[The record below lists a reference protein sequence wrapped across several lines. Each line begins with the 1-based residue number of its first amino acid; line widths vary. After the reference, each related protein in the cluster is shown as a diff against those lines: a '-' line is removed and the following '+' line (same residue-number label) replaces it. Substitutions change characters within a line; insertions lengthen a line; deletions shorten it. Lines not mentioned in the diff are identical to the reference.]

1 MRARAPTEV
10 TPTDR
15 EANWAV
21 GVAAGLYLVGALL
34 CATGALLP
42 ELRAPWAIAA
52 VGILATATSA
62 LLFGVWHRDRGT
74 LTIAFLADLWGIVL
88 IATLCAG
95 SSGAS
100 SPFALIYMFAIGHAA
115 AFQPRGR
122 LYVVAAAGLVA
133 FLAPIAYEEG
143 VSTLFAAVAC
153 MGIVL
158 ALLTSAA
165 VHFALNRIREQRRR
179 LQVLSAASA
188 SLDRSLDPS
197 ETLRAISRMAVPELV
212 PVCLVDVLD
221 GTGSIGSTAAA
232 ATDPGLAREIEAAPP
247 ARPLA
252 NLRLDGVANLL
263 DEPSGG
269 RPAGTPESGAAGAGP
284 PNGRSRVHGV
294 GPRAQAVDGHEHAAV
309 MEPAGYV
316 CEVAFP
322 MLARGRIHGMI
333 TFWGPR
339 TGPPFDKGLVSVL
352 EDLSGRA
359 ALAYDNARLYAERAQ
374 VARTLRRS
382 LMPSALPTIP
392 GLELASYF
400 RPMGAGSEVGGDF
413 YDVISDD
420 EGCWLI
426 VGDVCGKGAEAA
438 ALTGFVR
445 HTTAAYARETD
456 RPGHV
461 LTRVNRAMLE
471 QDFEGCFATAILTRM
486 RFRPASVEVT
496 VALAGHPAALI
507 ARSDGDA
514 GELGGSGKLLG
525 VFPDADIEEAFT
537 VMGPGDALALYT
549 DGLTEAHAPAQVLSV
564 GQMVER
570 LRNSPR
576 RSPQDAI
583 DALLGLIGPDTRVG
597 DDIAILAAQVA
608 TGRGGRKPATRPAQV
623 AAG

>member
-1 MRARAPTEV
+1 MRARAPSEV
-10 TPTDR
+10 APTDR

-21 GVAAGLYLVGALL
+21 AVAGGLYLVGALL

-42 ELRAPWAIAA
+42 ELRAPWAIAG
-52 VGILATATSA
+52 VGVVATATGV
-62 LLFGVWHRDRGT
+62 LLLLLWHQGRGT
-74 LTIAFLADLWGIVL
+74 LTMAFFADLWGIVL
-88 IATLCAG
+88 IAILCAG
-95 SSGAS
+95 SSGSS

-115 AFQPRGR
+115 AFQPRAR
-122 LYVVAAAGLVA
+122 LYLVA
-133 FLAPIAYEEG
+133 LLGLIAFLLPIAYEEG
-143 VSTLFAAVAC
+143 TSTLFTAVAC
-153 MGIVL
+153 MGIVM

-165 VHFALNRIREQRRR
+165 ISFALNRIREQRRR
-179 LQVLSAASA
+179 LQVLSDASA
-188 SLDRSLDPS
+188 SLDRSLDPA

-212 PVCLVDVLD
+212 PVCVVDALD
-221 GTGSIGSTAAA
+221 GTGSIGSTVA
-232 ATDPGLAREIEAAPP
+232 ATADPSLAGRIEESPP
-247 ARPLA
+247 ARPLSD
-252 NLRLDGVANLL
+252 LHLDGVADLL
-263 DEPSGG
+263 DE
-269 RPAGTPESGAAGAGP
+269 
-284 PNGRSRVHGV
+284 NGRSARRGTETVSQV
-294 GPRAQAVDGHEHAAV
+294 VDGHEHTEV
-309 MEPAGYV
+309 MERAGYV

-322 MLARGRIHGMI
+322 MLARGRIHGII
-333 TFWGPR
+333 TFWRGEAER
-339 TGPPFDKGLVSVL
+339 PFDRGLVSVL

-382 LMPSALPTIP
+382 LMPAALPTIP

-413 YDVISDD
+413 YDVLTDS

-456 RPGHV
+456 RPGRV

-486 RFRPASVEVT
+486 RFRPTDVEVT

-514 GELGGSGKLLG
+514 GELGASGKLLG
-525 VFPDADIEEAFT
+525 VFPDADIEEAHT
-537 VMGPGDALALYT
+537 VMKPGDALALYT
-549 DGLTEAHAPAQVLSV
+549 DGLTEAHAPTRVLSV
-564 GQMVER
+564 GQMIER
-570 LRNSPR
+570 LRTAPR
-576 RSPQDAI
+576 QSPQDAI
-583 DALLGLIGPDTRVG
+583 DALLGLIGTDTRVG

-608 TGRGGRKPATRPAQV
+608 
-623 AAG
+623 AG

>member
-1 MRARAPTEV
+1 MRARAPSEV
-10 TPTDR
+10 APTDR

-21 GVAAGLYLVGALL
+21 GVAAGLYLVGGLL
-34 CATGALLP
+34 SATGALLP

-52 VGILATATSA
+52 VGVLALSTSA
-62 LLFGVWHRDRGT
+62 LLFVLWAREQGT

-95 SSGAS
+95 SSGSA

-115 AFQPRGR
+115 AFQQRGR
-122 LYVVAAAGLVA
+122 LYTVALASLVA
-133 FLAPIAYEEG
+133 FLSPLVYEEA
-143 VSTLFAAVAC
+143 VSTQFAAVAC

-165 VHFALNRIREQRRR
+165 VHFALSRIREQRRR
-179 LQVLSAASA
+179 LQILSQASG
-188 SLDRSLDPS
+188 SLDRSLDPA

-212 PVCLVDVLD
+212 PVCVVDVLD
-221 GTGSIGSTAAA
+221 GTGSIGSTVAAA
-232 ATDPGLAREIEAAPP
+232 ADPALADEIEASPA
-247 ARPLA
+247 ARPLSD
-252 NLRLDGVANLL
+252 LHLDGVANLL
-263 DEPSGG
+263 DEPA
-269 RPAGTPESGAAGAGP
+269 PAGGLPAGADR
-284 PNGRSRVHGV
+284 GRSNGSSE
-294 GPRAQAVDGHEHAAV
+294 PREHELLAEVVDGHAHAAV
-309 MEPAGYV
+309 MERAGYV
-316 CEVAFP
+316 CEIAFP
-322 MLARGRIHGMI
+322 MLARGRIHGII
-333 TFWGPR
+333 TFWRPGAER
-339 TGPPFDKGLVSVL
+339 PFDRGLVSVL

-413 YDVISDD
+413 YDVISDS

-456 RPGHV
+456 RPGRV

-471 QDFEGCFATAILTRM
+471 QDFEGLFATAILTRM
-486 RFRPASVEVT
+486 RFRPTKVEVT

-514 GELGGSGKLLG
+514 GEFGASGKLLG

-537 VMGPGDALALYT
+537 VMKPGDALALYT
-549 DGLTEAHAPAQVLSV
+549 DGLTEAHAPTRVLSV
-564 GQMVER
+564 SQMIER
-570 LRNSPR
+570 LRGAPR
-576 RSPQDAI
+576 SSPQDAI
-583 DALLGLIGPDTRVG
+583 DALLGLIGTDTRVG

-608 TGRGGRKPATRPAQV
+608 
-623 AAG
+623 AA

>member
-1 MRARAPTEV
+1 MLARAPTEV
-10 TPTDR
+10 APTDR

-21 GVAAGLYLVGALL
+21 GVAAGLYLVGGLL

-42 ELRAPWAIAA
+42 ELRAPAAIAA
-52 VGILATATSA
+52 VGVVAVTTAA
-62 LLFGVWHRDRGT
+62 LLFEVWHHERGT
-74 LTIAFLADLWGIVL
+74 LTLAFVADLWGIVL

-122 LYVVAAAGLVA
+122 LYVVVLIALVA
-133 FLAPIAYEEG
+133 FLSPIVYEEG

-158 ALLTSAA
+158 GVLTCAA

-179 LQVLSAASA
+179 LQVLSSASA
-188 SLDRSLDPS
+188 SLDRSLDPA

-212 PVCLVDVLD
+212 PVCVVDVLD
-221 GTGSIGSTAAA
+221 GTGSIGSTVAA
-232 ATDPGLAREIEAAPP
+232 ATDPALAERIEVSPP
-247 ARPLA
+247 GRPLTK
-252 NLRLDGVANLL
+252 LPLDGVSDLL
-263 DEPSGG
+263 DEQPNGH
-269 RPAGTPESGAAGAGP
+269 TPRRIAGP
-284 PNGRSRVHGV
+284 VAHV
-294 GPRAQAVDGHEHAAV
+294 VDGHEHASV
-309 MEPAGYV
+309 MDQAGYI

-333 TFWGPR
+333 SFWRPR
-339 TGPPFDKGLVSVL
+339 EERPFDRGLVTVL

-382 LMPSALPTIP
+382 LMPAALPTIP

-413 YDVISDD
+413 YDVLSDD

-456 RPGHV
+456 RPGRV

-486 RFRPASVEVT
+486 SFRPSEVEVT

-514 GELGGSGKLLG
+514 GELGASGKLLG

-537 VMGPGDALALYT
+537 VMKPGDALALYT
-549 DGLTEAHAPAQVLSV
+549 DGLTEAHAPSRVLSV
-564 GQMVER
+564 GQMIER

-583 DALLGLIGPDTRVG
+583 DALLGLIGTDTRVG

-608 TGRGGRKPATRPAQV
+608 GGRSLGAAAAQRERV

>member
-1 MRARAPTEV
+1 MRARAPIEV
-10 TPTDR
+10 DPTDR

-21 GVAAGLYLVGALL
+21 AVAGGLYFVGALL

-42 ELRAPWAIAA
+42 ELRAPFAIGA
-52 VGILATATSA
+52 VGVVAMLTSG
-62 LLFGVWHRDRGT
+62 LLLLLWHQGRGT
-74 LTIAFLADLWGIVL
+74 LMIAYLADLWGVVL

-95 SSGAS
+95 SSGTS

-122 LYVVAAAGLVA
+122 LYTVALASLVA
-133 FLAPIAYEEG
+133 FLSPVVYETG
-143 VSTLFAAVAC
+143 VSTEFAAVATV
-153 MGIVL
+153 GIAM
-158 ALLTSAA
+158 ALMTSAA

-188 SLDRSLDPS
+188 SLDRSLDPA
-197 ETLRAISRMAVPELV
+197 ETLREISRMAVPELV
-212 PVCLVDVLD
+212 PVCVVDALD
-221 GTGSIGSTAAA
+221 GTGSIGSTVAAA
-232 ATDPGLAREIEAAPP
+232 ADPELARNIEASQPGPP
-247 ARPLA
+247 RGDMH
-252 NLRLDGVANLL
+252 LDGVASLL
-263 DEPSGG
+263 DEPPVREGPDG
-269 RPAGTPESGAAGAGP
+269 RPAGGDPGGRRLHDAGTPSA
-284 PNGRSRVHGV
+284 SIT
-294 GPRAQAVDGHEHAAV
+294 QIVDGHEHEAV
-309 MEPAGYV
+309 MKRAGYV
-316 CEVAFP
+316 YEAAFP

-333 TFWGPR
+333 SFWRPQQER
-339 TGPPFDKGLVSVL
+339 PFDRGLLTVL

-382 LMPSALPTIP
+382 LMPAALPTIP

-413 YDVISDD
+413 YDVIADR

-456 RPGHV
+456 RPGRV

-471 QDFEGCFATAILTRM
+471 QDFEGLFATAILTRM
-486 RFRPASVEVT
+486 RFRPGDVEVT
-496 VALAGHPAALI
+496 VALAGHPSALI

-514 GELGGSGKLLG
+514 GELGASGKLLG
-525 VFPDADIEEAFT
+525 VFPEADIEEAST
-537 VMGPGDALALYT
+537 VLKPGDALALYT
-549 DGLTEAHAPAQVLSV
+549 DGLTEAHAPTSVLSV
-564 GQMVER
+564 AQMIER
-570 LRNSPR
+570 LRSAPR

-583 DALLGLIGPDTRVG
+583 DALLGLIGTDTGVG
-597 DDIAILAAQVA
+597 DDIAILAARVA
-608 TGRGGRKPATRPAQV
+608 PA
-623 AAG
+623 

>member
-1 MRARAPTEV
+1 MRARAPSEV
-10 TPTDR
+10 APTDR

-21 GVAAGLYLVGALL
+21 AVAGGLYFVGGLL

-42 ELRAPWAIAA
+42 ELRAPAAIAA
-52 VGILATATSA
+52 VGVVAMCTAA
-62 LLFGVWHRDRGT
+62 LLLLLWHQERGT
-74 LTIAFLADLWGIVL
+74 LTIAYLADLWGIVL

-95 SSGAS
+95 SSGTG

-122 LYVVAAAGLVA
+122 LYTVAVASLVA
-133 FLAPIAYEEG
+133 FLAPVVYETG
-143 VSTLFAAVAC
+143 VSTEFAAVAC
-153 MGIVL
+153 VGIVM

-179 LQVLSAASA
+179 LQILISASA
-188 SLDRSLDPS
+188 SLDRSLDPA

-212 PVCLVDVLD
+212 PVCVVDALD
-221 GTGSIGSTAAA
+221 ATGSIGSTVAAA
-232 ATDPGLAREIEAAPP
+232 ADPALAQAIEASQPAP
-247 ARPLA
+247 ARGAMHLG
-252 NLRLDGVANLL
+252 GVADLL
-263 DEPSGG
+263 DEP
-269 RPAGTPESGAAGAGP
+269 AAGAPAGGAGRVAA
-284 PNGRSRVHGV
+284 NGAST
-294 GPRAQAVDGHEHAAV
+294 PEAPEEIAQVVDGHEHEAV
-309 MEPAGYV
+309 MARAGYV
-316 CEVAFP
+316 YEVAFP

-333 TFWGPR
+333 TFWRPQAER
-339 TGPPFDKGLVSVL
+339 PFDRGLLTVL
-352 EDLSGRA
+352 EELSGRA

-382 LMPSALPTIP
+382 LMPAALPTIP
-392 GLELASYF
+392 RLELASYF

-413 YDVISDD
+413 YDVISDS

-445 HTTAAYARETD
+445 HTTAAYARQTD
-456 RPGHV
+456 RPGRV

-471 QDFEGCFATAILTRM
+471 QDFEGLFATAILTRM
-486 RFRPASVEVT
+486 RFRPGDVEVT

-514 GELGGSGKLLG
+514 GELGASGKLLG
-525 VFPDADIEEAFT
+525 VFPDADIEEAST
-537 VMGPGDALALYT
+537 VMKPGDALALYT
-549 DGLTEAHAPAQVLSV
+549 DGLTEAHAPSRVLSV
-564 GQMVER
+564 GQMIEQ
-570 LRNSPR
+570 LRSAPR

-583 DALLGLIGPDTRVG
+583 DALLGLIGTDTRVG

-608 TGRGGRKPATRPAQV
+608 GR
-623 AAG
+623 

>member
-1 MRARAPTEV
+1 MRARAPSEV
-10 TPTDR
+10 APTDR

-21 GVAAGLYLVGALL
+21 AVAGGLYLVGALL

-42 ELRAPWAIAA
+42 ELRAPWAIGA
-52 VGILATATSA
+52 VGVLAIGTSA
-62 LLFGVWHRDRGT
+62 LLLVVWHQGRGT
-74 LTIAFLADLWGIVL
+74 LTIAYLADLWGIVL

-95 SSGAS
+95 SSGTG

-122 LYVVAAAGLVA
+122 LYTVAGAGLVA
-133 FLAPIAYEEG
+133 FLAPIVYEEG
-143 VSTLFAAVAC
+143 VSTEFVAVAC
-153 MGIVL
+153 VGIVM

-188 SLDRSLDPS
+188 SLDRSLDPA

-212 PVCLVDVLD
+212 PVCVVDALD
-221 GTGSIGSTAAA
+221 LTGSIGSTVAAA
-232 ATDPGLAREIEAAPP
+232 ADPALVQAIEASLPDPP
-247 ARPLA
+247 RGDMH
-252 NLRLDGVANLL
+252 LDGVANLL
-263 DEPSGG
+263 DEPAVGEGAARAAGG
-269 RPAGTPESGAAGAGP
+269 SDPAGAHDRPDEDASAAIAH
-284 PNGRSRVHGV
+284 V
-294 GPRAQAVDGHEHAAV
+294 VDGHEHEAV
-309 MEPAGYV
+309 MQQAGYV
-316 CEVAFP
+316 YEVAFP

-333 TFWGPR
+333 TFWRPR
-339 TGPPFDKGLVSVL
+339 EERPFDRGLVTVL

-359 ALAYDNARLYAERAQ
+359 ALAYDNTRLYAERAQ

-382 LMPSALPTIP
+382 LMPAALPTIP

-413 YDVISDD
+413 YDVISDS

-456 RPGHV
+456 RPGRV

-471 QDFEGCFATAILTRM
+471 QDFEGLFATAILTRM
-486 RFRPASVEVT
+486 RFRPRDVEVT

-514 GELGGSGKLLG
+514 GELGASGKLLG

-537 VMGPGDALALYT
+537 VMKPGDALALYT
-549 DGLTEAHAPAQVLSV
+549 DGLTEAHAPSRVLSV
-564 GQMVER
+564 GQMIEQ
-570 LRNSPR
+570 LRSAPR

-583 DALLGLIGPDTRVG
+583 DALLGLIGTDTGVG

-608 TGRGGRKPATRPAQV
+608 
-623 AAG
+623 AG

>member
-1 MRARAPTEV
+1 MRAQAPTEV
-10 TPTDR
+10 AATDR

-21 GVAAGLYLVGALL
+21 GVAGGLYLVGGLL

-42 ELRAPWAIAA
+42 ALRAPWAIAA
-52 VGILATATSA
+52 VGVLALSTAA
-62 LLFGVWHRDRGT
+62 LLFVLWSRERGT
-74 LTIAFLADLWGIVL
+74 LMMAYLADLWGIVL

-95 SSGAS
+95 SSGS
-100 SPFALIYMFAIGHAA
+100 GSPFALIYMFAIGHAA

-122 LYVVAAAGLVA
+122 VYVVVLASVVA
-133 FLAPIAYEEG
+133 FLSPLVYEAHVAPQ
-143 VSTLFAAVAC
+143 FAAVAC

-165 VHFALNRIREQRRR
+165 VHFALSRIREQRRR
-179 LQVLSAASA
+179 LQVLSQASA
-188 SLDRSLDPS
+188 SLDRSLDPA

-212 PVCLVDVLD
+212 PVCVVDALD
-221 GTGSIGSTAAA
+221 GTGSIGSTVAAA
-232 ATDPGLAREIEAAPP
+232 ADPALAAEIEASPT
-247 ARPLA
+247 ARPLSD
-252 NLRLDGVANLL
+252 LQLDGVANLL
-263 DEPSGG
+263 DEQG
-269 RPAGTPESGAAGAGP
+269 PATAPASGADRGGS
-284 PNGRSRVHGV
+284 NGSSHPQQPEPVV
-294 GPRAQAVDGHEHAAV
+294 QAIDGHEHAAM
-309 MEPAGYV
+309 MERAGYV

-333 TFWGPR
+333 SFWRPEAER
-339 TGPPFDKGLVSVL
+339 PFDRGLVSVL
-352 EDLSGRA
+352 EDLSVRA

-382 LMPSALPTIP
+382 LMPAALPTIP

-413 YDVISDD
+413 YDVISDS

-456 RPGHV
+456 RPGQV

-486 RFRPASVEVT
+486 RFRPAKVEVT

-514 GELGGSGKLLG
+514 GEFGASGKLLG

-537 VMGPGDALALYT
+537 VMNPGDALALYT
-549 DGLTEAHAPAQVLSV
+549 DGLTEAHAPTRVLSV
-564 GQMVER
+564 AQMIER
-570 LRNSPR
+570 LRDAPR
-576 RSPQDAI
+576 SSPQDAI
-583 DALLGLIGPDTRVG
+583 DALLGLIGTDTRVG

-608 TGRGGRKPATRPAQV
+608 
-623 AAG
+623 AG